1 MKLNRRQLAGIGIA
15 VGAVYGLF
23 VRFMFGLGD
32 AGSTFVVMSSSFILG
47 APFALG
53 FLSVWFGETPTKH
66 PFMVRLFLS
75 WTASLAF
82 MLGCLLLFW
91 EGIICVIIWLPLTLV
106 LSSLGGAVA
115 GLIRYLIR
123 KSAARNS
130 CVVLVAGL
138 PFLLAPLEKFKATAS
153 EIRTV
158 QTQIE
163 INGPAAAVW
172 QQIKSVPA
180 IQENEQSLDFSHVIG
195 FPRPVEA
202 VLSGS
207 GLGAVR
213 YARFEGNVLFVETIT
228 EWREN
233 ERLSFH
239 IQADT
244 AHIPPTT
251 FDEHVTVGGR
261 YFDVL
266 QGTYWIEPLAT
277 NRVILHLASN
287 QRLSTHFNFYAHWWT
302 EALMADLQNY
312 ILKIIKHRVE
322 HPSPTAGVATA
333 ILIKSPRA

>member
-163 INGPAAAVW
+163 INGPAAAV
-172 QQIKSVPA
+172 
-180 IQENEQSLDFSHVIG
+180 
-195 FPRPVEA
+195 
-202 VLSGS
+202 
-207 GLGAVR
+207 
-213 YARFEGNVLFVETIT
+213 
-228 EWREN
+228 
-233 ERLSFH
+233 
-239 IQADT
+239 
-244 AHIPPTT
+244 
-251 FDEHVTVGGR
+251 
-261 YFDVL
+261 
-266 QGTYWIEPLAT
+266 
-277 NRVILHLASN
+277 
-287 QRLSTHFNFYAHWWT
+287 
-302 EALMADLQNY
+302 
-312 ILKIIKHRVE
+312 
-322 HPSPTAGVATA
+322 
-333 ILIKSPRA
+333 